1 MQSVTLQLGLFER
14 SPEGFTTERER
25 KHGRKILLF
34 LMEGLSY
41 ANSLFLEDNPTTPS
55 VYVRNAQGTFLLR
68 YIPEE
73 FTEEW
78 LRIPFIFKA
87 GGGDCEDLA
96 CARVA
101 ELRRQGIQAQPR
113 ISWRQRKDGSW
124 LYHARC
130 WRATATSNLPPVR
143 KINGFDTIVPA
154 PSDVGGYIEDPARVL
169 GM

>member
-55 VYVRNAQGTFLLR
+55 VYVRNEQGTFLLR

-101 ELRRQGIQAQPR
+101 ELRRQG
-113 ISWRQRKDGSW
+113 
-124 LYHARC
+124 
-130 WRATATSNLPPVR
+130 LPSLVHDAAEKLCSGLVSLADVR
-143 KINGFDTIVPA
+143 SAVTVW
-154 PSDVGGYIEDPARVL
+154 
-169 GM
+169 